1 MGFRV
6 SLLTAALLVWGCGSP
21 PPRGPT
27 VGAPLPEVPAIDL
40 TRRPASL
47 TGVTRGR
54 VALVA
59 LWATWCTSC
68 ERELDELNRLQAEVG
83 NTALVV
89 GVAVGEPY
97 AKVAEYL
104 RPRRLTYAQLVD
116 EDFKL
121 ADALG
126 TNRVPTTLVVNRNGQ
141 LRYAGGAL
149 DRDALSALRQALAE

>member
-1 MGFRV
+1 MGFRF
-6 SLLTAALLVWGCGSP
+6 SLLIAGLLALSCAPAVA
-21 PPRGPT
+21 RGPA
-27 VGAPLPEVPAIDL
+27 VGARLPEVPALGLD
-40 TRRPASL
+40 RRPASL
-47 TGVTRGR
+47 TGLTRGR

-83 NTALVV
+83 EGALVV

-97 AKVAEYL
+97 DKVAAYL
-104 RPRRLTYAQLVD
+104 RPRGLSYAQLVD

-126 TNRVPTTLVVNRNGQ
+126 TKRVPTILVVGRSGE

-149 DRDALSALRQALAE
+149 DRAALSALRQALAE

>member
-1 MGFRV
+1 
-6 SLLTAALLVWGCGSP
+6 
-21 PPRGPT
+21 
-27 VGAPLPEVPAIDL
+27 VGARLPEVRAVGLD
-40 TRRPASL
+40 RRPASL
-47 TGVTRGR
+47 SGLAHGR

-68 ERELDELNRLQAEVG
+68 ERELDELDRLQVEVG
-83 NTALVV
+83 TSALVV

-97 AKVAEYL
+97 DKVAAYL
-104 RPRRLTYAQLVD
+104 RPRRLAYAQLVD

-126 TNRVPTTLVVNRNGQ
+126 TSRVPTILVVGRDGE
-141 LRYAGGAL
+141 LRYTGGAL